1 MKSVF
6 ISTKL
11 RTTDNV
17 DWATALKNYLAR
29 IYGSFTDFTNE
40 TNIINKLRLDLN
52 TSTIDS
58 SNRLF
63 LKDLYYKYYGQLEL
77 LDLRLP
83 VCEDGVRVKFR
94 WYDAYD
100 PSTHHTQY
108 SLAFEKASILFN
120 LGALLSSI
128 ASDKFE
134 DGDLKLSY
142 QFFQYSAGI
151 YKFIG
156 ENFLHAPSQDL
167 DGKTVSF
174 LQNLQLSQAQEVFL
188 LKLIS
193 EDPSKKSLIA
203 KLAISTSIHY
213 EQVLSGLEKLENAFG
228 EDRKWSSILKFKTG
242 FYQSI
247 AYYNHALSI
256 EEKKIGEAIAF
267 LKLSLGGFDSLKRLD
282 NQTSIDFKTYQTQAE
297 EKLKSLSRDNDF
309 IYHDLIPSKDSIEPT
324 AIIKPL
330 DAAKPIN
337 LNDHANI
344 TEIVGEDIFEK
355 VIPMAVHEKLSLY
368 SEEKAK
374 ILRAEIEKNQTADT
388 ELNSF
393 LEYLNL
399 PNSLDNF
406 RNSIKNKLDPKL
418 IGWSHE
424 INDSQYKD
432 IEINKST
439 INEKKSIVMNT
450 IKELENELQQE
461 ENDYNTKKLQIGAL
475 QEPSTSSSVNLR
487 DELTNAKQSLI
498 SAAKLDQQL
507 NHSIEPELTRLQQF
521 KSTQSLE
528 SVFADSSQE
537 QNLLDFDDSS
547 NDAVTKDIS
556 KIETNLKLLN
566 NLKVERSKII
576 EDLKSVIHDDDISNI
591 LVLNNKKLSGKD
603 EKALFEQELT
613 KFDPY
618 TNRLESIIYKQPQI
632 IKEIK
637 IAYDDII
644 SSNSQISE
652 KTMKVKEFE
661 NTYRVF
667 REYETNFQK
676 SLTFYDNLINFVNDV
691 KSNAQQFINDRYSQ
705 RARLLNDSSVSQSND
720 ALRDRFNKLSI
731 GSSDQSPRSS
741 YAEVPRQPS
750 FDDTPLQPSQRQQ
763 SYSSSISGVHHSVP
777 PKSGY
782 EQPMPPS
789 YYQSSPQLPPK
800 APQAAPQI
808 YPQQTPTSYSQPTPQ
823 NYSYQ
828 STPSFRDRSVAPP
841 LPPKSEQQY
850 QSGPPSG
857 LSSLQQHN
865 DNSNR
870 VPFYN
875 TPSTFDQS
883 MYRTFATPTQ
893 QSTPSSHQQPQ
904 ASQAPQAPRYSY
916 PYDPNKPYQ

>member
-11 RTTDNV
+11 RNTDNV

-40 TNIINKLRLDLN
+40 VKIINKLRLDLN
-52 TSTIDS
+52 ASTNDS
-58 SNRLF
+58 SNRSF

-83 VCEDGVRVKFR
+83 VQEDGVRVKFR

-120 LGALLSSI
+120 LASLLSTI
-128 ASDKFE
+128 ASDDFE
-134 DGDLKLSY
+134 NGDFKSSY

-167 DGKTVSF
+167 DGKTVAF

-193 EDPSKKSLIA
+193 EDSSKKSLIA
-203 KLAISTSIHY
+203 KLAMSTSIHY
-213 EQVLSGLEKLENAFG
+213 EQTLSAFEKLENEFG
-228 EDRKWSSILKFKTG
+228 EEYTWTNNLKFKTS
-242 FYQSI
+242 FYQNI
-247 AYYNHALSI
+247 AYLNYSLSI

-267 LKLSLGGFDSLKRLD
+267 LKLALTGFDSLKKID
-282 NQTSIDFKTYQTQAE
+282 NQTNIDYKTYQSQTE

-309 IYHDLIPSKDSIEPT
+309 IYHDLIPSKDSLEP
-324 AIIKPL
+324 AVIIKPL
-330 DAAKPIN
+330 GAAKAIS

-374 ILRAEIEKNQTADT
+374 ILRGEIEKNETADT
-388 ELNSF
+388 ELSSF

-399 PNSLDNF
+399 PSSLDNF
-406 RNSIKNKLDPKL
+406 KNNVKNKLDPKL
-418 IGWSHE
+418 VGWSNE
-424 INDSQYKD
+424 VNDSQYKD
-432 IEINKST
+432 IEANKSL
-439 INEKKSIVMNT
+439 ISDKKSIVLST
-450 IKELENELQQE
+450 IKELEAKLQDE
-461 ENDYNTKKLQIGAL
+461 ENDYNQKKPQIGTS
-475 QEPSTSSSVNLR
+475 QEPSQSASINLR
-487 DELTNAKQSLI
+487 DELTNAKQSLL
-498 SAAKLDQQL
+498 SATKLDQQL
-507 NHSIEPELTRLQQF
+507 NHTIEGETTRLNQL
-521 KSTQSLE
+521 KSTQQLE
-528 SVFADSSQE
+528 AVFFSNNQQE
-537 QNLLDFDDSS
+537 QNLLDIDDSS
-547 NDAVTKDIS
+547 NDQIS
-556 KIETNLKLLN
+556 KHITRIETSLKLLN
-566 NLKVERSKII
+566 NLKLERSKII
-576 EDLKSVIHDDDISNI
+576 EDLKTVIHEDDISNI

-603 EKALFEQELT
+603 EKALFDQELT
-613 KFDPY
+613 KFEPY
-618 TNRLESIIYKQPQI
+618 TNRLDSIIFKQPQI

-637 IAYDDII
+637 ISYDEIL

-652 KTMKVKEFE
+652 ETLKTKEFE
-661 NTYRVF
+661 KTYRSF

-676 SLTFYDNLINFVNDV
+676 SVTFYDNLINFVNDV
-691 KSNAQQFINDRYSQ
+691 KSNIEQFVSDRYSQ
-705 RARLLNDSSVSQSND
+705 RDRIINSSRPPQPND

-731 GSSDQSPRSS
+731 GSNQSPRSS
-741 YAEVPRQPS
+741 YSHEIPSQPPRQPS
-750 FDDTPLQPSQRQQ
+750 FGDAPLQPVRQQ
-763 SYSSSISGVHHSVP
+763 SYNSSISSHHA
-777 PKSGY
+777 Y
-782 EQPMPPS
+782 DQPTPSNS

-800 APQAAPQI
+800 
-808 YPQQTPTSYSQPTPQ
+808 PQQPQQQYQYTQPTPPQYSQPTPPQ
-823 NYSYQ
+823 YGYTASPSGYS
-828 STPSFRDRSVAPP
+828 DRSAPPP
-841 LPPKSEQQY
+841 LPPKFEQQ
-850 QSGPPSG
+850 QQPHHSGPPSG
-857 LSSLQQHN
+857 LSSLQPQPS

-875 TPSTFDQS
+875 TPSAFDQS
-883 MYRTFATPTQ
+883 MYKTFGAPTQ
-893 QSTPSSHQQPQ
+893 QPPQQP
-904 ASQAPQAPRYSY
+904 PRYSY

>member
-11 RTTDNV
+11 RNTDNV

-40 TNIINKLRLDLN
+40 VKVINKLRLDLN
-52 TSTIDS
+52 ASTNDS
-58 SNRLF
+58 SNRSF

-83 VCEDGVRVKFR
+83 VQEDGVRVKFR

-120 LGALLSSI
+120 LASLLSTI
-128 ASDKFE
+128 ASDDFE
-134 DGDLKLSY
+134 NGDFKSSY

-167 DGKTVSF
+167 DGKTVAF

-193 EDPSKKSLIA
+193 EDSSKKSLIA
-203 KLAISTSIHY
+203 KLAMSTSIHY
-213 EQVLSGLEKLENAFG
+213 EQTLSAFEKLENEFG
-228 EDRKWSSILKFKTG
+228 EEYTWTNNLKFKTS
-242 FYQSI
+242 FYQNI
-247 AYYNHALSI
+247 AYLNYSLSI

-267 LKLSLGGFDSLKRLD
+267 LKLALTGFDSLKKID
-282 NQTSIDFKTYQTQAE
+282 NQTNIDYKTYQSQTE

-309 IYHDLIPSKDSIEPT
+309 IYHDLIPSKDSLEP
-324 AIIKPL
+324 AVIIKPL
-330 DAAKPIN
+330 GAAKAIS

-374 ILRAEIEKNQTADT
+374 ILRGEIEKNETADT
-388 ELNSF
+388 ELSSF

-399 PNSLDNF
+399 PSSLDNF
-406 RNSIKNKLDPKL
+406 KNNVKNKLDPKL
-418 IGWSHE
+418 VGWSNE
-424 INDSQYKD
+424 VNDSQYKD
-432 IEINKST
+432 IEANKSL
-439 INEKKSIVMNT
+439 ISDKKSIVLST
-450 IKELENELQQE
+450 IKELEAKLQDE
-461 ENDYNTKKLQIGAL
+461 ENDYNQKKPQIGTS
-475 QEPSTSSSVNLR
+475 QEPSQSASINLR
-487 DELTNAKQSLI
+487 DELTNAKQSLL
-498 SAAKLDQQL
+498 SATKLDQQL
-507 NHSIEPELTRLQQF
+507 NHTIEGETTRLNQL
-521 KSTQSLE
+521 KSTQQLE
-528 SVFADSSQE
+528 AVFFSNNQQE
-537 QNLLDFDDSS
+537 QNLLDIDDSS
-547 NDAVTKDIS
+547 NDQIS
-556 KIETNLKLLN
+556 KHITRIETSLKLLN
-566 NLKVERSKII
+566 NLKLERSKII
-576 EDLKSVIHDDDISNI
+576 EDLKTVIHEDDISNI

-603 EKALFEQELT
+603 EKALFDQELT
-613 KFDPY
+613 KFEPY
-618 TNRLESIIYKQPQI
+618 TNRLDSIIFKQPQI

-637 IAYDDII
+637 ISYDEIL

-652 KTMKVKEFE
+652 ETLKTKEFE
-661 NTYRVF
+661 KTYRSF

-676 SLTFYDNLINFVNDV
+676 SVTFYDNLINFVNDV
-691 KSNAQQFINDRYSQ
+691 KSNIEQFVSDRYSQ
-705 RARLLNDSSVSQSND
+705 RDRIINSSRPPQPND

-731 GSSDQSPRSS
+731 GSNQSPRSS
-741 YAEVPRQPS
+741 YSHEIPSQPPRQPS
-750 FDDTPLQPSQRQQ
+750 FGDAPLQPVRQQ
-763 SYSSSISGVHHSVP
+763 SYNSSISSHHA
-777 PKSGY
+777 Y
-782 EQPMPPS
+782 DQPTPSNS

-800 APQAAPQI
+800 
-808 YPQQTPTSYSQPTPQ
+808 PQQPQQQYQYTQPTPPQYSQPTPPQ
-823 NYSYQ
+823 YGYTASPSGYS
-828 STPSFRDRSVAPP
+828 DRSAPPP
-841 LPPKSEQQY
+841 LPPKFEQQ
-850 QSGPPSG
+850 QQPHHKGPPSG
-857 LSSLQQHN
+857 LSSLQPQPS

-875 TPSTFDQS
+875 TPSAFDQS
-883 MYRTFATPTQ
+883 MYKTFGAPTQ
-893 QSTPSSHQQPQ
+893 QPPQQP
-904 ASQAPQAPRYSY
+904 PRYSY

>member
-11 RTTDNV
+11 RNTDNV

-40 TNIINKLRLDLN
+40 VKIINKLRLDLN
-52 TSTIDS
+52 ASTNDS
-58 SNRLF
+58 SNRSF

-83 VCEDGVRVKFR
+83 VQEDGVRVKFR

-120 LGALLSSI
+120 LASLLSTI
-128 ASDKFE
+128 ASDDFE
-134 DGDLKLSY
+134 NGDFKSSY

-167 DGKTVSF
+167 DGKTVAF

-193 EDPSKKSLIA
+193 EDSSKKSLIA
-203 KLAISTSIHY
+203 KLAMSTSIHY
-213 EQVLSGLEKLENAFG
+213 EQTLSAFEKLENEFG
-228 EDRKWSSILKFKTG
+228 EEYKWTNNLKFKTS
-242 FYQSI
+242 FYQNI
-247 AYYNHALSI
+247 AYLNYSLSI

-267 LKLSLGGFDSLKRLD
+267 LKLALTGFDSLKKID
-282 NQTSIDFKTYQTQAE
+282 NQTNIDYKTYQSQTE

-309 IYHDLIPSKDSIEPT
+309 IYHDLIPSKDSLEP
-324 AIIKPL
+324 AVIIKPL
-330 DAAKPIN
+330 DAAKAIS

-374 ILRAEIEKNQTADT
+374 ILRGEIEKNETADT
-388 ELNSF
+388 ELSSF

-399 PNSLDNF
+399 PSSLDNF
-406 RNSIKNKLDPKL
+406 KNNVKNKLDPKL
-418 IGWSHE
+418 VGWSNE
-424 INDSQYKD
+424 VNDSQYKD
-432 IEINKST
+432 IEANKSL
-439 INEKKSIVMNT
+439 ISDKKSIVLST
-450 IKELENELQQE
+450 IKELETKLQDE
-461 ENDYNTKKLQIGAL
+461 ENDYNQQKPQIGTS
-475 QEPSTSSSVNLR
+475 QEPSQSASINLR
-487 DELTNAKQSLI
+487 DELTNAKQSLL
-498 SAAKLDQQL
+498 SATKLDQQL
-507 NHSIEPELTRLQQF
+507 NHTIEGETTRLNQL
-521 KSTQSLE
+521 KSTQQLE
-528 SVFADSSQE
+528 AVFFSNNQQE
-537 QNLLDFDDSS
+537 QNLLDIDDSS
-547 NDAVTKDIS
+547 NDQIS
-556 KIETNLKLLN
+556 KHITRIETSLKLLN
-566 NLKVERSKII
+566 NLKLERSKII
-576 EDLKSVIHDDDISNI
+576 EDLKTVIHEDDISNI

-603 EKALFEQELT
+603 EKALFDQELT
-613 KFDPY
+613 KFEPY
-618 TNRLESIIYKQPQI
+618 TNRLDSIIFKQPQI

-637 IAYDDII
+637 ISYDEIL

-652 KTMKVKEFE
+652 KTLKTKEFE
-661 NTYRVF
+661 KTYRSF

-676 SLTFYDNLINFVNDV
+676 SVTFYDNLINFVNDV
-691 KSNAQQFINDRYSQ
+691 KSNIEQFVSDRYSQ
-705 RARLLNDSSVSQSND
+705 RDRIINSSRPPQPND

-731 GSSDQSPRSS
+731 GSNQSPRSS
-741 YAEVPRQPS
+741 YSHEIPSQPPRQPS
-750 FDDTPLQPSQRQQ
+750 FGDAPLQPVRQQ
-763 SYSSSISGVHHSVP
+763 SYNSSISSHHA
-777 PKSGY
+777 Y
-782 EQPMPPS
+782 DQPTPSNS

-800 APQAAPQI
+800 
-808 YPQQTPTSYSQPTPQ
+808 PQQPQQQYQYTQPTPPQYSQPTPPQ
-823 NYSYQ
+823 YGYTASPSGYS
-828 STPSFRDRSVAPP
+828 DRSAPPP
-841 LPPKSEQQY
+841 LPPKFEQQ
-850 QSGPPSG
+850 QQPHHKGPPSG
-857 LSSLQQHN
+857 LSSLQPQPS

-875 TPSTFDQS
+875 TPSAFDQS
-883 MYRTFATPTQ
+883 MYKTFGAPTQ
-893 QSTPSSHQQPQ
+893 QPPQQP
-904 ASQAPQAPRYSY
+904 PRYSY

>member
-11 RTTDNV
+11 RNTDNV

-40 TNIINKLRLDLN
+40 VKIINKLRLDLN
-52 TSTIDS
+52 ASTNDS
-58 SNRLF
+58 SNRSF

-83 VCEDGVRVKFR
+83 VQEDGVRVKFR

-120 LGALLSSI
+120 LASLLSTI
-128 ASDKFE
+128 ASDDFE
-134 DGDLKLSY
+134 NGDFKSSY

-167 DGKTVSF
+167 DGKTVAF

-193 EDPSKKSLIA
+193 EDSSKKSLIA
-203 KLAISTSIHY
+203 KLAMSTSIHY
-213 EQVLSGLEKLENAFG
+213 EQTLSAFEKLENEFG
-228 EDRKWSSILKFKTG
+228 EEYKWTNNLKFKTS
-242 FYQSI
+242 FYQNI
-247 AYYNHALSI
+247 AYLNYSLSI

-267 LKLSLGGFDSLKRLD
+267 LKLALTGFDSLKKID
-282 NQTSIDFKTYQTQAE
+282 NQTNIDYKTYQSQTE

-309 IYHDLIPSKDSIEPT
+309 IYHDLIPSKDSLEP
-324 AIIKPL
+324 AVIIKPL
-330 DAAKPIN
+330 DAAKAIS

-374 ILRAEIEKNQTADT
+374 ILRGEIEKNETADT
-388 ELNSF
+388 ELSSF

-399 PNSLDNF
+399 PSSLDNF
-406 RNSIKNKLDPKL
+406 KNNVKNKLDPKL
-418 IGWSHE
+418 VGWSNE
-424 INDSQYKD
+424 VNDSQYKD
-432 IEINKST
+432 IEANKSL
-439 INEKKSIVMNT
+439 ISDKKSIVLST
-450 IKELENELQQE
+450 IKELEAKLQDE
-461 ENDYNTKKLQIGAL
+461 ENDYNQQKPQIGTS
-475 QEPSTSSSVNLR
+475 QEPSQSASINLR
-487 DELTNAKQSLI
+487 DELTNAKQSLL
-498 SAAKLDQQL
+498 SATKLDQQL
-507 NHSIEPELTRLQQF
+507 NHTIEGETTRLNQL
-521 KSTQSLE
+521 KSTQQLE
-528 SVFADSSQE
+528 AVFFSNNQQE
-537 QNLLDFDDSS
+537 QNLLDIDDSS
-547 NDAVTKDIS
+547 NDQIS
-556 KIETNLKLLN
+556 KHITRIETSLKLLN
-566 NLKVERSKII
+566 NLKLERSKII
-576 EDLKSVIHDDDISNI
+576 EDLKTVIHEDDISNI

-603 EKALFEQELT
+603 EKALFDQELT
-613 KFDPY
+613 KFEPY
-618 TNRLESIIYKQPQI
+618 TNRLDSIIFKQPQI

-637 IAYDDII
+637 ISYDEIL

-652 KTMKVKEFE
+652 KTLKTKEFE
-661 NTYRVF
+661 KTYRSF

-676 SLTFYDNLINFVNDV
+676 SVTFYDNLINFVNDV
-691 KSNAQQFINDRYSQ
+691 KSNIEQFVSDRYSQ
-705 RARLLNDSSVSQSND
+705 RDRIINSSRPPQPND

-731 GSSDQSPRSS
+731 GSNQSPRSS
-741 YAEVPRQPS
+741 YSHEIPSQPPRQPS
-750 FDDTPLQPSQRQQ
+750 FGDAPLQPVRQQ
-763 SYSSSISGVHHSVP
+763 SYNSSISSHHA
-777 PKSGY
+777 Y
-782 EQPMPPS
+782 DQPTPSNS

-800 APQAAPQI
+800 
-808 YPQQTPTSYSQPTPQ
+808 PQQPQQQYQYTQPTPPQYSQPTPPQ
-823 NYSYQ
+823 YGYTASPSGYS
-828 STPSFRDRSVAPP
+828 DRSAPPP
-841 LPPKSEQQY
+841 LPPKFEQQ
-850 QSGPPSG
+850 QQPHHKGPPSG
-857 LSSLQQHN
+857 LSSLQPQPS

-875 TPSTFDQS
+875 TPSAFDQS
-883 MYRTFATPTQ
+883 MYKTFGAPTQ
-893 QSTPSSHQQPQ
+893 QPPQQP
-904 ASQAPQAPRYSY
+904 PRYSY

>member
-11 RTTDNV
+11 RNTDNV

-40 TNIINKLRLDLN
+40 VKVINKLRLDLN
-52 TSTIDS
+52 ASTNDS
-58 SNRLF
+58 SNRSF

-83 VCEDGVRVKFR
+83 VQEDGVRVKFR

-120 LGALLSSI
+120 LASLLSTI
-128 ASDKFE
+128 ASDDFE
-134 DGDLKLSY
+134 NGDFKSSY

-167 DGKTVSF
+167 DGKTVAF

-193 EDPSKKSLIA
+193 EDSSKKSLIA
-203 KLAISTSIHY
+203 KLAMSTSIHY
-213 EQVLSGLEKLENAFG
+213 EQTLSAFEKLENEFG
-228 EDRKWSSILKFKTG
+228 EEYKWTNNLKFKTS
-242 FYQSI
+242 FYQNI
-247 AYYNHALSI
+247 AYLNYSLSI

-267 LKLSLGGFDSLKRLD
+267 LKLALTGFDSLKKID
-282 NQTSIDFKTYQTQAE
+282 NQTNIDYKTYQSQTE

-309 IYHDLIPSKDSIEPT
+309 IYHDLIPSKDSLEP
-324 AIIKPL
+324 AVIIKPL
-330 DAAKPIN
+330 GAAKAIS

-374 ILRAEIEKNQTADT
+374 ILRGEIEKNETADT
-388 ELNSF
+388 ELSSF

-399 PNSLDNF
+399 PSSLDNF
-406 RNSIKNKLDPKL
+406 KNNVKNKLDPKL
-418 IGWSHE
+418 VGWSNE
-424 INDSQYKD
+424 VNDSQYKD
-432 IEINKST
+432 IEANKSL
-439 INEKKSIVMNT
+439 ISDKKSIVLST
-450 IKELENELQQE
+450 IKELEAKLQDE
-461 ENDYNTKKLQIGAL
+461 ENDYTQKKPQIGTS
-475 QEPSTSSSVNLR
+475 QEPSQSASINLR
-487 DELTNAKQSLI
+487 DELTNAKQSLL
-498 SAAKLDQQL
+498 SATKLDQQL
-507 NHSIEPELTRLQQF
+507 NHTIEGETTRLNQL
-521 KSTQSLE
+521 KSTQQLE
-528 SVFADSSQE
+528 AVFFSNNQQE
-537 QNLLDFDDSS
+537 QNLLDIDDSS
-547 NDAVTKDIS
+547 NDQIS
-556 KIETNLKLLN
+556 KHITRIETSLKLLN
-566 NLKVERSKII
+566 NLKLERSKII
-576 EDLKSVIHDDDISNI
+576 EDLKTVIHEDDISNI

-603 EKALFEQELT
+603 EKALFDQELT
-613 KFDPY
+613 KFEPY
-618 TNRLESIIYKQPQI
+618 TNRLDSIIFKQPQI

-637 IAYDDII
+637 ISYDEIL

-652 KTMKVKEFE
+652 KTLKTKEFE
-661 NTYRVF
+661 KTYRSF

-676 SLTFYDNLINFVNDV
+676 SVTFYDNLINFVNDV
-691 KSNAQQFINDRYSQ
+691 KSNIEQFVSDRYSQ
-705 RARLLNDSSVSQSND
+705 RDRIINSSRPPQPND

-731 GSSDQSPRSS
+731 GSNQSPRSS
-741 YAEVPRQPS
+741 YSHEIPSQPPRQPS
-750 FDDTPLQPSQRQQ
+750 FGDAPLQPVRQQ
-763 SYSSSISGVHHSVP
+763 SYNSSISSHHA
-777 PKSGY
+777 Y
-782 EQPMPPS
+782 DQPTPSNS

-800 APQAAPQI
+800 
-808 YPQQTPTSYSQPTPQ
+808 PQQPQQQYQYTQPTPPQYSQPTPPQ
-823 NYSYQ
+823 YGYTASPSGYS
-828 STPSFRDRSVAPP
+828 DRSAPPP
-841 LPPKSEQQY
+841 LPPKFEQQ
-850 QSGPPSG
+850 QQPHHKGPPSG
-857 LSSLQQHN
+857 LSSLQPQPS

-875 TPSTFDQS
+875 TPSAFDQS
-883 MYRTFATPTQ
+883 MYKTFGAPTQ
-893 QSTPSSHQQPQ
+893 QPPQQP
-904 ASQAPQAPRYSY
+904 PRYSY

>member
-11 RTTDNV
+11 RNTDNV

-40 TNIINKLRLDLN
+40 VKVINKLRLDLN
-52 TSTIDS
+52 ASTNDS
-58 SNRLF
+58 SNRSF

-83 VCEDGVRVKFR
+83 VQEDGVRVKFR

-120 LGALLSSI
+120 LASLLSTI
-128 ASDKFE
+128 ASDDFE
-134 DGDLKLSY
+134 NGDFKSSY

-167 DGKTVSF
+167 DGKTVAF

-193 EDPSKKSLIA
+193 EDSSKKSLIA
-203 KLAISTSIHY
+203 KLAMSTSIHY
-213 EQVLSGLEKLENAFG
+213 EQTLSAFEKLENEFG
-228 EDRKWSSILKFKTG
+228 EEYKWTNNLKFKTS
-242 FYQSI
+242 FYQNI
-247 AYYNHALSI
+247 AYLNYSLSI

-267 LKLSLGGFDSLKRLD
+267 LKLALTGFDSLKKID
-282 NQTSIDFKTYQTQAE
+282 NQTNIDYKTYQSQTE

-309 IYHDLIPSKDSIEPT
+309 IYHDLIPSKDSLEP
-324 AIIKPL
+324 AVIIKPL
-330 DAAKPIN
+330 GAAKAIS

-374 ILRAEIEKNQTADT
+374 ILRGEIEKNETADT
-388 ELNSF
+388 ELSSF

-399 PNSLDNF
+399 PSSLDNF
-406 RNSIKNKLDPKL
+406 KNNVKNKLDPKL
-418 IGWSHE
+418 VGWSNE
-424 INDSQYKD
+424 VNDSQYKD
-432 IEINKST
+432 IEANKSL
-439 INEKKSIVMNT
+439 IRDKKSIVLST
-450 IKELENELQQE
+450 IKELEAKLQDE
-461 ENDYNTKKLQIGAL
+461 ENDYNQKKPQIGTS
-475 QEPSTSSSVNLR
+475 QEPSQSASINLR
-487 DELTNAKQSLI
+487 DELTNAKQSLL
-498 SAAKLDQQL
+498 SATKLDQQL
-507 NHSIEPELTRLQQF
+507 NHTIEGETTRLNQL
-521 KSTQSLE
+521 KSTQQLE
-528 SVFADSSQE
+528 AVFFSNNQQE
-537 QNLLDFDDSS
+537 QNLLDIDDSS
-547 NDAVTKDIS
+547 NDQIS
-556 KIETNLKLLN
+556 KHITRIETSLKLLN
-566 NLKVERSKII
+566 NLKLERSKII
-576 EDLKSVIHDDDISNI
+576 EDLKTVIHEDDISNI

-603 EKALFEQELT
+603 EKALFDQELT
-613 KFDPY
+613 KFEPY
-618 TNRLESIIYKQPQI
+618 TNRLDSIIFKQPQI

-637 IAYDDII
+637 ISYDEIL

-652 KTMKVKEFE
+652 KTLKTKEFE
-661 NTYRVF
+661 KTYRSF

-676 SLTFYDNLINFVNDV
+676 SVTFYDNLINFVNDV
-691 KSNAQQFINDRYSQ
+691 KSNIEQFVSDRYSQ
-705 RARLLNDSSVSQSND
+705 RDRIINSSRPPQPND

-731 GSSDQSPRSS
+731 GSNQSPRSS
-741 YAEVPRQPS
+741 YSHEIPSQPPRQPS
-750 FDDTPLQPSQRQQ
+750 FGDAPLQPVRQQ
-763 SYSSSISGVHHSVP
+763 SYNSSISSHHA
-777 PKSGY
+777 Y
-782 EQPMPPS
+782 DQPTPSNS

-800 APQAAPQI
+800 
-808 YPQQTPTSYSQPTPQ
+808 PQQPQQQYQYTQPTPPQYSQPTPPQ
-823 NYSYQ
+823 YGYTASPSGYS
-828 STPSFRDRSVAPP
+828 DRSAPPP
-841 LPPKSEQQY
+841 LPPKFEQQ
-850 QSGPPSG
+850 QQPHHKGPPSG
-857 LSSLQQHN
+857 LSSLQPQPS

-875 TPSTFDQS
+875 TPSAFDQS
-883 MYRTFATPTQ
+883 MYKTFGAPTQ
-893 QSTPSSHQQPQ
+893 QPPQQP
-904 ASQAPQAPRYSY
+904 PRYSY

>member
-11 RTTDNV
+11 RNTDNV

-40 TNIINKLRLDLN
+40 VKIINKLRLDLN
-52 TSTIDS
+52 ASTNDS
-58 SNRLF
+58 SNRSF

-83 VCEDGVRVKFR
+83 VQEDGVRVKFR

-120 LGALLSSI
+120 LASLLSTI
-128 ASDKFE
+128 ASDDFE
-134 DGDLKLSY
+134 NGDFKSSY

-167 DGKTVSF
+167 DGKTVAF

-193 EDPSKKSLIA
+193 EDSSKKSLIA
-203 KLAISTSIHY
+203 KLAMSTSIHY
-213 EQVLSGLEKLENAFG
+213 EQTLSAFEKLENEFG
-228 EDRKWSSILKFKTG
+228 EEYKWTNNLKFKTS
-242 FYQSI
+242 FYQNI
-247 AYYNHALSI
+247 AYLNYSLSI

-267 LKLSLGGFDSLKRLD
+267 LKLALTGFDSLKKID
-282 NQTSIDFKTYQTQAE
+282 NQTNIDYKTYQSQTE

-309 IYHDLIPSKDSIEPT
+309 IYHDLIPSKDSLEP
-324 AIIKPL
+324 AVIIKPL
-330 DAAKPIN
+330 GAAKAIS

-374 ILRAEIEKNQTADT
+374 ILRGEIEKNETADT
-388 ELNSF
+388 ELSSF

-399 PNSLDNF
+399 PSSLDNF
-406 RNSIKNKLDPKL
+406 KNNVKNKLDPKL
-418 IGWSHE
+418 VGWSNE
-424 INDSQYKD
+424 VNDSQYKD
-432 IEINKST
+432 IEANKSL
-439 INEKKSIVMNT
+439 ISDKKSIVLST
-450 IKELENELQQE
+450 IKELEAKLQDE
-461 ENDYNTKKLQIGAL
+461 ENDYNQQKPQIGTS
-475 QEPSTSSSVNLR
+475 QEPSQSASINLR
-487 DELTNAKQSLI
+487 DELTNAKQSLL
-498 SAAKLDQQL
+498 SATKLDQQL
-507 NHSIEPELTRLQQF
+507 NHTIEGETTRLNQL
-521 KSTQSLE
+521 KSTQQLE
-528 SVFADSSQE
+528 AVFFSNNQQE
-537 QNLLDFDDSS
+537 QNLLDIDDSS
-547 NDAVTKDIS
+547 NDQIS
-556 KIETNLKLLN
+556 KHITRIETSLKLLN
-566 NLKVERSKII
+566 NLKLERSKII
-576 EDLKSVIHDDDISNI
+576 EDLKTVIHEDDISNI

-603 EKALFEQELT
+603 EKALFDQELT
-613 KFDPY
+613 KFEPY
-618 TNRLESIIYKQPQI
+618 TNRLDSIIFKQPQI

-637 IAYDDII
+637 ISYDEIL

-652 KTMKVKEFE
+652 KTLKTKEFE
-661 NTYRVF
+661 KTYRSF

-676 SLTFYDNLINFVNDV
+676 SVTFYDNLINFVNDV
-691 KSNAQQFINDRYSQ
+691 KSNIEQFVSDRYSQ
-705 RARLLNDSSVSQSND
+705 RDRIINSSRPPQPND

-731 GSSDQSPRSS
+731 GSNQSPRSS
-741 YAEVPRQPS
+741 YSHEIPSQPPRQPS
-750 FDDTPLQPSQRQQ
+750 FGDAPLQPVRQQ
-763 SYSSSISGVHHSVP
+763 SYNSSISSHHA
-777 PKSGY
+777 Y
-782 EQPMPPS
+782 DQPTPSNS

-800 APQAAPQI
+800 
-808 YPQQTPTSYSQPTPQ
+808 PQQPQQQYQYTQPTPPQYSQPTPPQ
-823 NYSYQ
+823 YGYTASPSGYS
-828 STPSFRDRSVAPP
+828 DRSAPPP
-841 LPPKSEQQY
+841 LPPKFEQQ
-850 QSGPPSG
+850 QQPHHKGPPSG
-857 LSSLQQHN
+857 LSSLQPQPS

-875 TPSTFDQS
+875 TPSAFDQS
-883 MYRTFATPTQ
+883 MYKTFGAPTQ
-893 QSTPSSHQQPQ
+893 QPPQQP
-904 ASQAPQAPRYSY
+904 PRYSY

>member
-11 RTTDNV
+11 RNTDNV

-40 TNIINKLRLDLN
+40 VKVINKLRLDLN
-52 TSTIDS
+52 ASTNDS
-58 SNRLF
+58 SNRSF

-83 VCEDGVRVKFR
+83 VQEDGVRVKFR

-120 LGALLSSI
+120 LASLLSTI
-128 ASDKFE
+128 ASDDFE
-134 DGDLKLSY
+134 NGDFKSSY

-167 DGKTVSF
+167 DGKTVAF

-193 EDPSKKSLIA
+193 EDSSKKSLIA
-203 KLAISTSIHY
+203 KLAMSTSIHY
-213 EQVLSGLEKLENAFG
+213 EQTLSAFEKLENEFG
-228 EDRKWSSILKFKTG
+228 EEYTWTNNLKFKTS
-242 FYQSI
+242 FYQNI
-247 AYYNHALSI
+247 AYLNYSLSI

-267 LKLSLGGFDSLKRLD
+267 LKLALTGFDSLKKID
-282 NQTSIDFKTYQTQAE
+282 NQTNIDYKTYQSQTE

-309 IYHDLIPSKDSIEPT
+309 IYHDLIPSKDSLEP
-324 AIIKPL
+324 AVIIKPL
-330 DAAKPIN
+330 GAAKAIS

-374 ILRAEIEKNQTADT
+374 ILRGEIEKNETADT
-388 ELNSF
+388 ELSSF

-399 PNSLDNF
+399 PSSLDNF
-406 RNSIKNKLDPKL
+406 KNNVKNKLDPKL
-418 IGWSHE
+418 VGWSNE
-424 INDSQYKD
+424 VNDSQYKD
-432 IEINKST
+432 IEANKSL
-439 INEKKSIVMNT
+439 ISDKKSIVLST
-450 IKELENELQQE
+450 IKELEAKLQDE
-461 ENDYNTKKLQIGAL
+461 ENDYTQKKPQIGTS
-475 QEPSTSSSVNLR
+475 QEPSQSASINLR
-487 DELTNAKQSLI
+487 DELTNAKQSLL
-498 SAAKLDQQL
+498 SATKLDQQL
-507 NHSIEPELTRLQQF
+507 NHTIEGETTRLNQL
-521 KSTQSLE
+521 KSTQQLE
-528 SVFADSSQE
+528 AVFFSNNQQE
-537 QNLLDFDDSS
+537 QNLLDIDDSS
-547 NDAVTKDIS
+547 NDQIS
-556 KIETNLKLLN
+556 KHITRIETSLKLLN
-566 NLKVERSKII
+566 NLKLERSKII
-576 EDLKSVIHDDDISNI
+576 EDLKTVIHEDDISNI

-603 EKALFEQELT
+603 EKALFDQELT
-613 KFDPY
+613 KFEPY
-618 TNRLESIIYKQPQI
+618 TNRLDSIIFKQPQI

-637 IAYDDII
+637 ISYDEIL

-652 KTMKVKEFE
+652 KTLKTKEFE
-661 NTYRVF
+661 KTYRSF

-676 SLTFYDNLINFVNDV
+676 SVTFYDNLINFVNDV
-691 KSNAQQFINDRYSQ
+691 KSNIEQFVSDRYSQ
-705 RARLLNDSSVSQSND
+705 RDRIINSSRPPQPND

-731 GSSDQSPRSS
+731 GSNQSPRSS
-741 YAEVPRQPS
+741 YSHEIPSQPPRQPS
-750 FDDTPLQPSQRQQ
+750 FGDAPLQPVRQQ
-763 SYSSSISGVHHSVP
+763 SYNSSISSHHA
-777 PKSGY
+777 Y
-782 EQPMPPS
+782 DQPTPSNS

-800 APQAAPQI
+800 
-808 YPQQTPTSYSQPTPQ
+808 PQQPQQQYQYTQPTPPQYSQPTPPQ
-823 NYSYQ
+823 YGYTASPSGYS
-828 STPSFRDRSVAPP
+828 DRSAPPP
-841 LPPKSEQQY
+841 LPPKFEQQ
-850 QSGPPSG
+850 QQPHHKGPPSG
-857 LSSLQQHN
+857 LSSLQPQPS

-875 TPSTFDQS
+875 TPSAFDQS
-883 MYRTFATPTQ
+883 MYKTFGAPTQ
-893 QSTPSSHQQPQ
+893 QPPQQP
-904 ASQAPQAPRYSY
+904 PRYSY

>member
-11 RTTDNV
+11 RNTDNV

-40 TNIINKLRLDLN
+40 VKIINKLRLDLN
-52 TSTIDS
+52 ASTNDS
-58 SNRLF
+58 SNRSF

-83 VCEDGVRVKFR
+83 VQEDGVRVKFR

-120 LGALLSSI
+120 LASLLSTI
-128 ASDKFE
+128 ASDDFE
-134 DGDLKLSY
+134 NGDFKSSY

-167 DGKTVSF
+167 DGKTVAF

-193 EDPSKKSLIA
+193 EDSSKKSLIA
-203 KLAISTSIHY
+203 KLTMSTSIHY
-213 EQVLSGLEKLENAFG
+213 EQTLSAFEKLENEFG
-228 EDRKWSSILKFKTG
+228 EEYKWTNNLKFKTS
-242 FYQSI
+242 FYQNI
-247 AYYNHALSI
+247 AYLNYSLSI

-267 LKLSLGGFDSLKRLD
+267 LKLALTGFDSLKKID
-282 NQTSIDFKTYQTQAE
+282 NQTNIDYKTYQSQTE

-309 IYHDLIPSKDSIEPT
+309 IYHDLIPSKDSLEP
-324 AIIKPL
+324 AVIIKPL
-330 DAAKPIN
+330 DAAKAIS

-374 ILRAEIEKNQTADT
+374 ILRGEIEKNETADT
-388 ELNSF
+388 ELSSF

-399 PNSLDNF
+399 PSSLDNF
-406 RNSIKNKLDPKL
+406 KNNVKNKLDPKL
-418 IGWSHE
+418 VGWSNE
-424 INDSQYKD
+424 VNDSQYKD
-432 IEINKST
+432 IEANKSL
-439 INEKKSIVMNT
+439 ISDKKSIVLST
-450 IKELENELQQE
+450 IKELEAKLQDE
-461 ENDYNTKKLQIGAL
+461 ENDYNQKKPQIGTS
-475 QEPSTSSSVNLR
+475 QEPSQSASINLR
-487 DELTNAKQSLI
+487 DELTNAKQSLL
-498 SAAKLDQQL
+498 SATKLDQQL
-507 NHSIEPELTRLQQF
+507 NHTIEGETTRLNQL
-521 KSTQSLE
+521 KSTQQLE
-528 SVFADSSQE
+528 AVFFSNNQQE
-537 QNLLDFDDSS
+537 QNLLDIDDSS
-547 NDAVTKDIS
+547 NDQIS
-556 KIETNLKLLN
+556 KHITRIETSLKLLN
-566 NLKVERSKII
+566 NLKLERSKII
-576 EDLKSVIHDDDISNI
+576 EDLKTVIHEDDISNI

-603 EKALFEQELT
+603 EKALFDQELT
-613 KFDPY
+613 KFEPY
-618 TNRLESIIYKQPQI
+618 TNRLDSIIFKQPQI

-637 IAYDDII
+637 ISYDEIL

-652 KTMKVKEFE
+652 KTLKTKEFE
-661 NTYRVF
+661 KTYKSF

-676 SLTFYDNLINFVNDV
+676 SVTFYDNLINFVNDV
-691 KSNAQQFINDRYSQ
+691 KSNIEQFVSDRYSQ
-705 RARLLNDSSVSQSND
+705 RDRIINSSRPPQPND

-731 GSSDQSPRSS
+731 GSNQSPRSS
-741 YAEVPRQPS
+741 YSHEVPSQPPRQPS
-750 FDDTPLQPSQRQQ
+750 FGDAPLQPVRQQ
-763 SYSSSISGVHHSVP
+763 SYNSSISSHHA
-777 PKSGY
+777 Y
-782 EQPMPPS
+782 DQPTPSNS

-800 APQAAPQI
+800 
-808 YPQQTPTSYSQPTPQ
+808 PQQPQQQYQYTQPTPPQYSQPTPQ
-823 NYSYQ
+823 QYGYTAPPSGYS
-828 STPSFRDRSVAPP
+828 DRSAPPP
-841 LPPKSEQQY
+841 LPPKFEQQ
-850 QSGPPSG
+850 QQPHHSGPPSG
-857 LSSLQQHN
+857 LSSLQPQPS

-875 TPSTFDQS
+875 TPSAFDQS
-883 MYRTFATPTQ
+883 MYKTFGAPTQ
-893 QSTPSSHQQPQ
+893 QPPQQP
-904 ASQAPQAPRYSY
+904 PRYSY